1 MSIKSAI
8 TGAAVLA
15 ALFLGL
21 QMYGASQHK
30 KGYDKAQAEYLI
42 AVAHAEGRA
51 RQIEHEITE
60 EMEARDRE
68 TQEKLAQIAIAERRA
83 ADERVRKSAEEYAAR
98 YRRDTALAS
107 AAAEREAADAA
118 IRMFAELL
126 GGLDEAAEVYASEAD
141 QRRVAGLAC
150 ESIYKSTQILGQTL
164 SSNN

>member
-1 MSIKSAI
+1 MSIRSAV

-15 ALFLGL
+15 ALFIGL
-21 QMYGASQHK
+21 QMYGSAQHK
-30 KGYDKAQAEYLI
+30 KGYDKAQAEYMI

-51 RQIEHEITE
+51 RQIEHELTE

-68 TQEKLAQIAIAERRA
+68 TLEQLEQVAIAERRA

-107 AAAEREAADAA
+107 AAAERQAADTA

-126 GGLDEAAEVYASEAD
+126 SQTDDSAGIYAAEAD
-141 QRRVAGLAC
+141 QRRIAGLAC
-150 ESIYKSTQILGQTL
+150 EAAYADAQRR
-164 SSNN
+164 

>member
-30 KGYDKAQAEYLI
+30 KGYDKAQAEYMI

-51 RQIEHEITE
+51 RQIEHELTE

-68 TQEKLAQIAIAERRA
+68 TLERLEQVAITERRA
-83 ADERVRKSAEEYAAR
+83 ADERVRQSAEEYVAR

-107 AAAEREAADAA
+107 AAAERQAADRA

-126 GGLDEAAEVYASEAD
+126 GGLDEAAEVYAAEAD
-141 QRRVAGLAC
+141 RRRVAGLAC
-150 ESIYKSTQILGQTL
+150 ESSYVDTRVR
-164 SSNN
+164 

>member
-15 ALFLGL
+15 ALFFGL
-21 QMYGASQHK
+21 QMYGAAQHR
-30 KGYDKAQAEYLI
+30 KGYDQAQAEYMI

-51 RQIEHEITE
+51 RQIEHELTE

-68 TQEKLAQIAIAERRA
+68 TQEKLTQIAIAERRA

-98 YRRDTALAS
+98 YRRDTEIAS
-107 AAAEREAADAA
+107 AAAERQAADIA

-126 GGLDEAAEVYASEAD
+126 SQSDDLAGVYASTAD
-141 QRRVAGLAC
+141 RARVAGLAC
-150 ESIYKSTQILGQTL
+150 ERAYELIRR
-164 SSNN
+164 